1 MIDSLLPALLL
12 PVLIPLLGASVIASL
27 DRWPNVREAASLLT
41 ATLLFG
47 VVVSFIPHIQAG
59 AALRL
64 EALELVPGLTL
75 AFGVEPLGLLFG
87 LIASGLWILTG
98 LYAAGYLRAHH
109 EQHQTRFFTCFA
121 LAISAAMGI
130 AFAANCLT
138 LFIFYEMMTLVTY
151 PLVTHRGTEEAVR
164 AGRIYLS
171 YLFGTSI
178 VLFFFAIVWTWVLA
192 GRLDFMGG
200 GILAGKADRLTLG
213 ILLGLYV
220 FGIGKAALMPF
231 HRWLPEA
238 MVAPAP
244 VSALLHAVA
253 VVKAGVFSVLK
264 IVVYVFGLDVLSGTG
279 SQEWLLYV
287 AGGTILIASLIAST
301 KDNLKARLAYSTI
314 SQLAYVVLGAGL
326 ANPWG
331 IIGGGMHML
340 MHACGKITLFFCA
353 GAIDVATHKT
363 RVSELDHVGKTMPLT
378 MLAFL
383 FGSLCIIGL
392 PPFGGAWS
400 KWYLIAGAVEGGHP
414 VLVAILLVSSLL
426 SMSYLLPIPLRA
438 FFAPVS
444 VSGAPTAIKEAPLAC
459 VVPLCITATACGV
472 LFFFADEVYQLLS
485 GVAQSS
491 VAQSLSPIVGQAVD
505 H

>member
-1 MIDSLLPALLL
+1 MIDAFLSPLFL
-12 PVLIPLLGASVIASL
+12 PVLIPLCGAGAIAAL

-47 VVVSFIPHIQAG
+47 LVVSFIPHVQAG
-59 AALRL
+59 EALRL
-64 EALELVPGLTL
+64 DVLELAPGLTL
-75 AFGVEPLGLLFG
+75 ALAVEPLGLLFG
-87 LIASGLWILTG
+87 LIASGLWILTA

-109 EQHQTRFFTCFA
+109 EQHQTRFFACFA

-164 AGRIYLS
+164 AGRIYVS

-192 GRLDFMGG
+192 GRLDFVAG

-231 HRWLPEA
+231 HRWLPNA

-253 VVKAGVFSVLK
+253 VVKAGVFSILK
-264 IVVYVFGLDVLSGTG
+264 IVVYVFGLDVLSRAG

-287 AGGTILIASLIAST
+287 AGGTILVASLIAST

-314 SQLAYVVLGAGL
+314 SHLAYVVLGAGL

-331 IIGGGMHML
+331 IIGGGMHIL
-340 MHACGKITLFFCA
+340 MHAFGKITLFFCA

-363 RVSELDHVGKTMPLT
+363 KVSELDHIGKTMPLT

-383 FGSLCIIGL
+383 LGSLCIIGL

-400 KWYLIAGAVEGGHP
+400 KWYLITGAVEAGQP
-414 VLVAILLVSSLL
+414 ILVAILLVSSLL
-426 SMSYLLPIPLRA
+426 SISYLLPIPIRA
-438 FFAPVS
+438 FFAP
-444 VSGAPTAIKEAPLAC
+444 APTADEPNVIKEAPLAC
-459 VVPLCITATACGV
+459 VIPLCITATACGV
-472 LFFFADEVYQLLS
+472 LFFFADEVYQLLV
-485 GVAQSS
+485 GIAQAP
-491 VAQSLSPIVGQAVD
+491 VAQSLDSVVAQAAD
-505 H
+505 Q